1 MRMIL
6 LLLALGS
13 LFILAHTSAQAAD
26 TAFDVDAAVAGY
38 LDTLTAEE
46 KARSDAY
53 FEGGYWIQLW
63 GLLYGLAVAF
73 ILLHFRLSAR
83 LRDWSA
89 RAFRRRWLTTMGY
102 GAGYLLAVAILGFP
116 WTVYTAFVREHQYDL
131 STQTFGAWLG
141 EHLMSLGFSLV
152 GISIA
157 VLVLYAVIRRA
168 PRTWYLWGA
177 AAMIGLIGCAVFV
190 SPVFIEPAFNDYT
203 PMEEGPLKDDIL
215 AMARM
220 NGVPAD
226 DVFVVDASRQ
236 TTRISANVAGLFGT
250 TRIALNDNLLNQGTA
265 AEVRAVM
272 GHELGHYVLGHA
284 YGFMTSFA
292 ILIAV
297 GFAFV
302 HWAFGR
308 IIARHGAAWDVRGLD
323 DVAGLPLIAALM
335 SVYFF
340 AITPLTNTITRTS
353 EAEAD
358 IFGLNVA
365 HEPDGFASVAM
376 KLATYRKIAP
386 GPIEEA
392 IFYDHPSGKSRV
404 TMAMRWKAGNLDLL
418 EAIAARRTQAREN
431 AGAPPAE

>member
-1 MRMIL
+1 MRVIL
-6 LLLALGS
+6 VLLV
-13 LFILAHTSAQAAD
+13 LFGTLVITNGPAQAAE
-26 TAFDVDAAVAGY
+26 APFDVNAAVQSY
-38 LDTLTAEE
+38 LDTLTPEE

-53 FEGGYWIQLW
+53 FEGGYWIELW
-63 GLLYGLAVAF
+63 DLVYGLVVAL

-83 LRDWSA
+83 LRDWNE
-89 RAFRRRWLTTMGY
+89 RIFRRRWLATMGY
-102 GAGYLLAVAILGFP
+102 GAGYVLAIAILGFP
-116 WTVYTAFVREHQYDL
+116 WTVYVAFVREHQYDL
-131 STQTFGAWLG
+131 STQTFGAWFG
-141 EHLMSLGFSLV
+141 EHLMSLGFALV
-152 GISIA
+152 GAAIA
-157 VLVLYAVIRRA
+157 VLVLYAVIRRL

-177 AAMIGLIGCAVFV
+177 AAMIGLMGLAVFV

-203 PMEEGPLKDDIL
+203 PMQEGPLRDDIL

-250 TRIALNDNLLNQGTA
+250 TRIALNDNLLNQGTP
-265 AEVRAVM
+265 AEVKAVM

-284 YGFMTSFA
+284 YRFMTSFA
-292 ILIAV
+292 ILIAI

-308 IIARHGAAWDVRGLD
+308 VIARHGTRWDVRGLD
-323 DVAGLPLIAALM
+323 DVAGLPLIIALL
-335 SVYFF
+335 SIYFF

-365 HEPDGFASVAM
+365 HEPDGFASIAM
-376 KLATYRKIAP
+376 KLSTYRKIAP
-386 GPIEEA
+386 GPLEEA
-392 IFYDHPSGKSRV
+392 VFYDHPSGKSRV
-404 TMAMRWKAGNLDLL
+404 TMAMRWKAENLELL
-418 EAIAARRTQAREN
+418 EALAAREGDEDRT
-431 AGAPPAE
+431 P